1 MKMLVVMAL
10 FVACWA
16 PGVAM
21 ALWTPLGL
29 PNSDVPGVEVAA
41 CIGVSLSTVLSPVLN
56 CVLFEHYRAAVMT
69 RIPISAPFITA
80 VTIIVKKSFDMSTAT
95 APLTNGHTKLGATT
109 MLGRV
114 YNDMSADE
122 AAFKDQFDAVW
133 AKLCTDAGP
142 GADTALFALLEALV
156 QQNQAGTVAQDGIQS
171 VTQLMELSHRHNKHV
186 QSVFKRI
193 ADECDAEYHAGPVK
207 DLKRVQAKADTDYEG
222 DVARVVDTVRA
233 SIIFRDLAGLTKG
246 ASILLAGDGASE
258 VPLQVIRTKDRIT
271 HPLDSGYRD
280 VLMNVVVPSTDGLVV
295 ELQLHLHEIVSIKP
309 AQHKVYSLFRVL
321 GLDQRDKRG
330 KFTARLREDQDSKI
344 WSRAD
349 KERITVNYN
358 LSSFDKGEM
367 LLKLYSEMEAAAVDY
382 KRQFDAS
389 WSKYVGAEPG
399 ADALLFLRLK
409 LLSDMT
415 KDLSNLSATVAIVNG
430 EDRRN
435 LEAAFEGFAAAS
447 GAEYDAHAV
456 SNSTP
461 GLNGLARHH
470 HSGSLTYES
479 IGGLTNAVGILIAK
493 GVRIVMTGGGEE
505 TLTPVD
511 VTDRVT
517 MPEPTG
523 HRYVVV
529 SVMVLSTG
537 GLVADVELHLADIA
551 KIRPEQWR
559 NESKFRAMQKPSSTV
574 TAASATT
581 ATATAAATATSGY
594 SSSASAKVA
603 PDDSQGGSRRDKR
616 LALRVHWS
624 SRDFGTST
632 SPR

>member
-1 MKMLVVMAL
+1 M
-10 FVACWA
+10 
-16 PGVAM
+16 
-21 ALWTPLGL
+21 
-29 PNSDVPGVEVAA
+29 
-41 CIGVSLSTVLSPVLN
+41 
-56 CVLFEHYRAAVMT
+56 
-69 RIPISAPFITA
+69 
-80 VTIIVKKSFDMSTAT
+80 
-95 APLTNGHTKLGATT
+95 
-109 MLGRV
+109 
-114 YNDMSADE
+114 
-122 AAFKDQFDAVW
+122 
-133 AKLCTDAGP
+133 
-142 GADTALFALLEALV
+142 
-156 QQNQAGTVAQDGIQS
+156 
-171 VTQLMELSHRHNKHV
+171 
-186 QSVFKRI
+186 
-193 ADECDAEYHAGPVK
+193 
-207 DLKRVQAKADTDYEG
+207 
-222 DVARVVDTVRA
+222 
-233 SIIFRDLAGLTKG
+233 
-246 ASILLAGDGASE
+246 
-258 VPLQVIRTKDRIT
+258 IRTKDRIT

-344 WSRAD
+344 WSRAGDGYHQYTPPFAPTLPSCSSSERPLPPSGSED
-349 KERITVNYN
+349 KELITVNYN
-358 LSSFDKGEM
+358 SSSFDKGEM

-447 GAEYDAHAV
+447 GAEYDAHAG

-479 IGGLTNAVGILIAK
+479 IGGLTNAVGILTAK

-616 LALRVHWS
+616 LALRVQVS

>member
-1 MKMLVVMAL
+1 
-10 FVACWA
+10 
-16 PGVAM
+16 
-21 ALWTPLGL
+21 
-29 PNSDVPGVEVAA
+29 
-41 CIGVSLSTVLSPVLN
+41 
-56 CVLFEHYRAAVMT
+56 
-69 RIPISAPFITA
+69 
-80 VTIIVKKSFDMSTAT
+80 
-95 APLTNGHTKLGATT
+95 
-109 MLGRV
+109 
-114 YNDMSADE
+114 
-122 AAFKDQFDAVW
+122 
-133 AKLCTDAGP
+133 
-142 GADTALFALLEALV
+142 
-156 QQNQAGTVAQDGIQS
+156 
-171 VTQLMELSHRHNKHV
+171 
-186 QSVFKRI
+186 
-193 ADECDAEYHAGPVK
+193 
-207 DLKRVQAKADTDYEG
+207 
-222 DVARVVDTVRA
+222 
-233 SIIFRDLAGLTKG
+233 
-246 ASILLAGDGASE
+246 
-258 VPLQVIRTKDRIT
+258 
-271 HPLDSGYRD
+271 
-280 VLMNVVVPSTDGLVV
+280 MNVVVPNTDGLVV
-295 ELQLHLHEIVSIKP
+295 ELQLHLREIVSIKP

-330 KFTARLREDQDSKI
+330 KFTARLRKDQDNKI
-344 WSRAD
+344 WSRAGD
-349 KERITVNYN
+349 GYHQHGAAIVLHMHIIPLLTIPGTKSILYTPPFAPTLPSFSSSKDEEITTE
-358 LSSFDKGEM
+358 DKGNM
-367 LLKLYSEMEAAAVDY
+367 LWKLYSEMEAAAVDY

-415 KDLSNLSATVAIVNG
+415 KEVSNLSATVAVVDG

-447 GAEYDAHAV
+447 GAEYDAHAG

-461 GLNGLARHH
+461 GSNRLARHH
-470 HSGSLTYES
+470 HSGSLTYGS

-574 TAASATT
+574 TA
-581 ATATAAATATSGY
+581 TSGR
-594 SSSASAKVA
+594 SSGASAKVA
-603 PDDSQGGSRRDKR
+603 PGDSQGGPRRDKR
-616 LALRVHWS
+616 LALRVQAS